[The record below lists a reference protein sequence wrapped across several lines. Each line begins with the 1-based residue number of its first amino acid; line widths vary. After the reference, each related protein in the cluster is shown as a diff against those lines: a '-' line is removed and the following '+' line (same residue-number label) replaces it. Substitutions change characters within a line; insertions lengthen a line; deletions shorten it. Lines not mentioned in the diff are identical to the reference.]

1 MRSGF
6 MGKFR
11 VRSAEC
17 EVQSA
22 KCRVRSVE
30 CGVRSRLCAR
40 KSSPFSVYDGFLSP
54 VNCRGSVTKCL
65 GPLFGGRGTEPKT
78 PSWRP
83 RLWNAQL
90 IVPAEPYLLRLGT
103 RLSAGLAV
111 LPDAA
116 RARHRSFVL
125 SRQNADGGFSGRDG
139 GSDLY
144 YTGFA
149 VRSLAVLRELHADDC
164 QRIAGFLRATGQR
177 NVTVIDLVSWLY
189 SALVVQ
195 GVAGIDVLSSVDAN
209 WPDRLAQILESFRTK
224 DGGYGKTHE
233 GAAGSTYHSFL
244 VTICY
249 ELIGRT
255 VPHVARLLQFVFD
268 RQRDD
273 GGFVEIGPMKRSGT
287 NPTAAAAA
295 ILNMHGA
302 LDDEL
307 RDDVA
312 AFLREVYSSEGG
324 FQANTRIPCADG
336 LSTFTGILTAQDLGL
351 SELFDPARAIAFI
364 QALEFPD
371 GGFRGALWDQ
381 AADVEY
387 TFYALGTL
395 GLLAEIRLTYSVP
408 THTANIL
415 RGLR

>member
-1 MRSGF
+1 M
-6 MGKFR
+6 
-11 VRSAEC
+11 
-17 EVQSA
+17 
-22 KCRVRSVE
+22 
-30 CGVRSRLCAR
+30 
-40 KSSPFSVYDGFLSP
+40 
-54 VNCRGSVTKCL
+54 
-65 GPLFGGRGTEPKT
+65 
-78 PSWRP
+78 
-83 RLWNAQL
+83 
-90 IVPAEPYLLRLGT
+90 PAEPYLLRLGT
-103 RLSAGLAV
+103 RLSAGLAGLTEEV
-111 LPDAA
+111 
-116 RARHRSFVL
+116 RARHRAFIL
-125 SRQNADGGFSGRDG
+125 SRQNADGGFSGREG

-149 VRSLAVLRELHADDC
+149 VRSLAVLRELHGEDC
-164 QRIAGFLRATGQR
+164 QRIADFLRAAGRT

-195 GVAGIDVLSSVDAN
+195 GIGGIDVLSSVDAD
-209 WPDRLAQILESFRTK
+209 WPDRLAEILESFRTK
-224 DGGYGKTHE
+224 DGGYAKTHE

-249 ELIGRT
+249 ELIGRPM
-255 VPHVARLLQFVFD
+255 PHVPRLLQFVFD

-302 LDDEL
+302 LDEEL

-336 LSTFTGILTAQDLGL
+336 LSTFTAILTAQDLNLAG
-351 SELFDPARAIAFI
+351 LFDRDRAIEFV
-364 QALEFPD
+364 QALGFSD

-395 GLLAEIRLTYSVP
+395 GLLGA
-408 THTANIL
+408 TADA
-415 RGLR
+415 